1 MTAKDL
7 DLNARQRHPGAD
19 PPDEGPYLPID
30 VLGGHGGGIQLAIF
44 GAESRRMR
52 GAHGGLR
59 NGRHAPLDQ
68 AVEGTD
74 QQPSPDIREA
84 TLESRGDFVRSYRH
98 ALLRKDRSGGY
109 PAVHLHD
116 GDSRFGASAH
126 DRPLARG
133 GPPRAG

>member
-1 MTAKDL
+1 MTAKYL
-7 DLNARQRHPGAD
+7 DLNASQRHPGAG

-52 GAHGGLR
+52 GADGRLR

-74 QQPSPDIREA
+74 QQPSPQIREA
-84 TLESRGDFVRSYRH
+84 TLESRGDFVKGYRH
-98 ALLRKDRSGGY
+98 ALLRTARSG
-109 PAVHLHD
+109 L
-116 GDSRFGASAH
+116 
-126 DRPLARG
+126 RPV
-133 GPPRAG
+133 P